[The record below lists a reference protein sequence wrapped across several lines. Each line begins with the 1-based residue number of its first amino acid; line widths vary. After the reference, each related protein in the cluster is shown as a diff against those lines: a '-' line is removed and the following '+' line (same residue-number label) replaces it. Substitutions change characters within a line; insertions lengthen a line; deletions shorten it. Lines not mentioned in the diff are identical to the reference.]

1 MLFKKQGFPEDSEIV
16 ICTVTKVQFH
26 SVFVK
31 IDEYEK
37 SGMIHIS
44 EVSAGR
50 IRNLNDY
57 VKVGKKIVC
66 KVLRI
71 NMERGHIDLSLR
83 RVSEGQRREKVDELK
98 QEQKAEKILETASRE
113 LKTKVDVLYKK
124 VTSKVFKT
132 YPLLHYAFNAVVE
145 DDISLSKDL
154 SVDSKD
160 AEVIEKIVRERIKP
174 KEVII
179 GEKISIESFNSRGIE
194 IIKSALLNAVKMGCE
209 IKYLGA
215 GSYDLQIKDAEY
227 KSAEGKLTTINSFLE
242 ETFKNDTL
250 KIERIEK

>member
-57 VKVGKKIVC
+57 VKAGKKIVC

-71 NMERGHIDLSLR
+71 NKERGHIDLSLR

-98 QEQKAEKILETASRE
+98 QEQKAEKILENAARK
-113 LKTKVDVLYKK
+113 LKTKQEILYKK
-124 VTSKVFKT
+124 VTSKIFKT
-132 YPLLHYAFNAVVE
+132 YPLLHYAFNAIVE
-145 DDISLSKDL
+145 EGISLEKDL
-154 SVDSKD
+154 DLD
-160 AEVIEKIVRERIKP
+160 AKEAKVIEKIVKERIKP
-174 KEVII
+174 KEIII
-179 GEKISIESFNSRGIE
+179 GEKIIIESFDSKGIE
-194 IIKSALLNAVKMGCE
+194 IIKTALLKSVDMGCE

-215 GSYDLQIKDAEY
+215 GTYDLEIKDAEY
-227 KSAEGKLTTINSFLE
+227 KFAENKLAKINSFLE
-242 ETFKNDTL
+242 ETFKNDSL